1 MLRFTG
7 LKLNK
12 SEKQL
17 LSEVA
22 KFTLN
27 KFIPKSTQKKM
38 YVNIKIT
45 EGFDRGW
52 QGQCEYLGN
61 KNNIRK
67 FDVIVSLKGINK
79 QAKDLNK
86 KLREPI
92 KTMIHEMVHVKQY
105 VNNQLFDY
113 IDGNTKFEGKVYKDA
128 KTYTDYW
135 DMPWEIEAY
144 GRTEG
149 IYQQF
154 LINQKKM
161 KLARKKK

>member
-7 LKLNK
+7 KKLHK

-17 LSEVA
+17 LSDVA

-27 KFIPKSTQKKM
+27 KFIPKSIQKKL
-38 YVNIKIT
+38 NITIKICDS
-45 EGFDRGW
+45 FDKGW
-52 QGQCEYLGN
+52 QGECEYVGN
-61 KNNIRK
+61 ENNIRK
-67 FDVIVSLKGINK
+67 FNIVISLKSMNK
-79 QAKDLNK
+79 QAKDLTK
-86 KLREPI
+86 KLKEPI
-92 KTMIHEMVHVKQY
+92 KTIIHEMVHVKQY
-105 VNNQLFDY
+105 ANNQLFDY
-113 IDGNTKFEGKVYKDA
+113 IDGNTKFEGKVYKNA

-149 IYQQF
+149 IYEQF